1 MDLDESLKQL
11 RETYTEEQIVYS
23 IKENTTPE
31 KPSLLYVMPFEAT
44 EILEGR
50 IDKIIKSIDKLLND
64 EQFSNTDNTIV
75 QELKKKYTDV
85 QDQYLCEQY
94 QIMLLI
100 MRGISV
106 KNNHV
111 HATDNGQY
119 YIACVEELDIEKT
132 VYDGFYASRDEYLE
146 ILNIMTNIE
155 QEINNLITDKCNT
168 NTIQLL

>member
-1 MDLDESLKQL
+1 MDLDESLKHL

-44 EILEGR
+44 EILESR
-50 IDKIIKSIDKLLND
+50 IDKIIKSIDKLLD
-64 EQFSNTDNTIV
+64 DVQFIDADSARV
-75 QELKKKYTDV
+75 QELKKRYTNI

-100 MRGISV
+100 MRGIAV

-111 HATDNGQY
+111 HTTDNGQY
-119 YIACVEELDIEKT
+119 YISCVEELDIEKT

-146 ILNIMTNIE
+146 ILNAMTNIK
-155 QEINNLITDKCNT
+155 QEINNLMTDKCNT
-168 NTIQLL
+168 NTNKLF